1 MATLDDRTR
10 AEIRGEL
17 EQLDGYSS
25 LARARAAGEVEGLF
39 GPDSAMWRHTREIAI
54 PMVGMR
60 AVMLQIAHPAVA
72 SAGVRNSRFREEFL
86 PRAWRTFSSMYCIQF
101 GTLDEALRSAR
112 RVHAMHCRV
121 RGTVLPEASEAS
133 AGAPYRGND
142 PALLRWVLATMI
154 DSGVR
159 AFDLL
164 LEPLP
169 DIERERFYQDMRLLG
184 LVLGLS
190 DTDMPPTY
198 AEFSRYFD
206 AMLASDELEVGGVAL
221 ELSHFLFTKGWSFGQ
236 LDEVW
241 AAGLLPERFRDA
253 YRLPWNG
260 PRRFLFDRL
269 RGQLRRTLRRMP
281 PALRYVP
288 AYHQA
293 SMRVALARGER
304 PTTSARL
311 VNALDR
317 WRDLPLSLEP
327 IRDPG
332 PIDAEL
338 APVP

>member
-1 MATLDDRTR
+1 MATLDDRAR
-10 AEIRGEL
+10 AEIRKEL
-17 EQLDGYSS
+17 EQLDGCLA
-25 LARARAAGEVEGLF
+25 LARSRAAGEVEGLF
-39 GPDSAMWRHTREIAI
+39 GPDSAMWRYTREVAL

-101 GTLDEALRSAR
+101 GTLEEALRSAR

-133 AGAPYRGND
+133 AGAQYRAND
-142 PALLRWVLATMI
+142 PGLLRWVLATMI
-154 DSGVR
+154 DSGVL

-164 LEPLP
+164 LEPLAHA
-169 DIERERFYQDMRLLG
+169 ERERFYQDMRLLG
-184 LVLGLS
+184 LVLGLA
-190 DTDMPPTY
+190 DEDMPPTF

-206 AMLASDELEVGGVAL
+206 RMLVSDELEVGSVAL
-221 ELSHFLFTKGWSFGQ
+221 ELGHFLFNKGWSAGQ

-253 YRLPWNG
+253 YRLPWSRS
-260 PRRFLFDRL
+260 RRFLFDRM
-269 RGQLRRTLRRMP
+269 RGQLRRTLRRLP
-281 PALRYVP
+281 SGLRYVP
-288 AYHQA
+288 AYHQG
-293 SMRVALARGER
+293 SMRVALARGEK
-304 PTTSARL
+304 PTATARV
-311 VNALDR
+311 VNKLDS

-332 PIDAEL
+332 PVE
-338 APVP
+338 V

>member
-1 MATLDDRTR
+1 MVILDDRVR
-10 AEIRGEL
+10 AEIRGERAL
-17 EQLDGYSS
+17 LDEC
-25 LARARAAGEVEGLF
+25 LDRARQRARGEVEGLF
-39 GPDSAMWRHTREIAI
+39 GPDSAMWRYTREAAI

-121 RGTVLPEASEAS
+121 RGEIPREASEATQ
-133 AGAPYRGND
+133 GAAYRGND

-154 DSGVR
+154 DSGVL

-169 DIERERFYQDMRLLG
+169 DSAREQFYQDMRLLG
-184 LVLGLS
+184 LVLGLT
-190 DTDMPPTY
+190 DDDMPPTFP
-198 AEFSRYFD
+198 AFTEYFD
-206 AMLASDELEVGGVAL
+206 RMLQSDELEVGSVAR
-221 ELSHFLFTKGWSFGQ
+221 ELGEFLFTKGWSMGQ
-236 LDEVW
+236 LDETW
-241 AAGLLPERFRDA
+241 AAGLLPERFREA
-253 YRLPWNG
+253 YRLPWNTR
-260 PRRFLFDRL
+260 RRFVFDRM
-269 RGQLRRTLRRMP
+269 RGQLRRTLRYLP
-281 PALRYVP
+281 PAMRYVP

-293 SMRVALARGER
+293 CMRVALARGER
-304 PTTSARL
+304 PTIAAR
-311 VNALDR
+311 VINRIDG

-332 PIDAEL
+332 PIEA
-338 APVP
+338 